1 MAHIIG
7 QGEVAACIIAM
18 PPTFIGAALQ
28 LGGEV
33 KVNLMHTPTL
43 PKRNDLQFFEY
54 KKVCQT
60 TNR

>member
-33 KVNLMHTPTL
+33 KVNPNVAKTQ
-43 PKRNDLQFFEY
+43 RSAVFR
-54 KKVCQT
+54 V
-60 TNR
+60 